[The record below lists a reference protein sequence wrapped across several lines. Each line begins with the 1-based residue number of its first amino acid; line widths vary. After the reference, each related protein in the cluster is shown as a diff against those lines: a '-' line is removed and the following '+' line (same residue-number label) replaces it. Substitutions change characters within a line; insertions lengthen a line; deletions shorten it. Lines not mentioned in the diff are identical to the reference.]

1 MRKQITVTAVS
12 AIAHVRREELSA
24 DELERLAGTEELEIA
39 ANSGTA
45 ALMSQTELEKR
56 GKIYSVKKLHEMLY
70 DEDDDT
76 NETVREGLEQLLH
89 HVEEYHYFWLI

>member
-1 MRKQITVTAVS
+1 MRKQISVTAMS
-12 AIAHVRREELSA
+12 AIAHIAREQLTV

-45 ALMSQTELEKR
+45 ALMSQTDIEKR

-76 NETVREGLEQLLH
+76 NETVREGLEQLLQQID
-89 HVEEYHYFWLI
+89 EYHYFWLI